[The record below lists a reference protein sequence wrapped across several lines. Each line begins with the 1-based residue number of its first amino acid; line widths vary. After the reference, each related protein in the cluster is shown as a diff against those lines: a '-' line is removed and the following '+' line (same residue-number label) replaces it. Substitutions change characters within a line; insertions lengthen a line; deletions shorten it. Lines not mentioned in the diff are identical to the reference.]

1 MRQIRE
7 WGKFSMGALV
17 LLALVGSATT
27 AFAESLQELYK
38 RICSAVAVVRVPGEV
53 GSGVLIDGEGHVITA
68 YHVVRATGEVTVEF
82 HGKGRIPAR
91 VVRTDPA
98 ADLALLRAE
107 RIPFGVTPVRLG
119 DSEKTEVADPVFVIG
134 APLGLSY
141 SVTTGIVSSRRNSRT
156 LYGSMGRGELFQTD
170 AAINPGN
177 SGGPMFNMRGEVVG
191 IVSHIL
197 TKGGGSEGLGFAVT
211 SNSARRLLLEDDGF
225 WSGTEAVPVRDELA
239 RLLNAPQAEA
249 LLVQK
254 VAPNSP
260 AAVLGLKGGVREIVW
275 DDERILIGGDILL
288 SVNGIEFR
296 DENEDAIRRSMARYP
311 REGSLAVRVLR
322 GGKIVDL
329 SARNKGR
336 PPQAP

>member
-1 MRQIRE
+1 MRIVV
-7 WGKFSMGALV
+7 GV
-17 LLALVGSATT
+17 LALFITGGATDP
-27 AFAESLQELYK
+27 ASAESLQELYK

-53 GSGVLIDGEGHVITA
+53 GSGVLIDDEGHVMTA
-68 YHVVRATGEVTVEF
+68 YHVIQTAEEVTVEF
-82 HGKGRIPAR
+82 HGKGKIRAR
-91 VVRTDPA
+91 VISSDPG
-98 ADLALLRAE
+98 ADVALLRAE
-107 RIPFGVTPVRLG
+107 RIPFGVTPVQLG
-119 DSEKTEVADPVFVIG
+119 DSDTTEVADPVFIIG

-197 TKGGGSEGLGFAVT
+197 TRGGGSEGLGFAVT
-211 SNSARRLLLEDDGF
+211 ANSARRLLLEENGF
-225 WSGTEAVPVRDELA
+225 CTGTKAVPVRDELA
-239 RLLNAPQAEA
+239 RLLNVPQAEG

-260 AAVLGLKGGVREIVW
+260 AAALGLKGGVREIVW
-275 DDERILIGGDILL
+275 DDERVLIGGDILL

-296 DENEDAIRRSMARYP
+296 DENEEAIRRSMAQYP
-311 REGSLAVRVLR
+311 RGAKLTVRVLR
-322 GGKIVDL
+322 GGTIVEL
-329 SARNKGR
+329 SARK
-336 PPQAP
+336 